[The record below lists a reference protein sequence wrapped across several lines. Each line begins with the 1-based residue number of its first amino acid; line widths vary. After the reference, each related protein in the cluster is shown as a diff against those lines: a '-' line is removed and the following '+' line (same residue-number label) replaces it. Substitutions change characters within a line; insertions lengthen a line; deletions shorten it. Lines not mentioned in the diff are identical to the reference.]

1 MEGVFCV
8 DAPVEMI
15 HLHNPVTDLNPSS
28 HNEEYPCPMYPRN
41 HLSQSLY
48 PTILMVD
55 RNQCRTHTRTPWGTS
70 EHRLDHRIRYALMV
84 AFSIFFIVVVIVAV
98 IVVFETTNGH

>member
-1 MEGVFCV
+1 
-8 DAPVEMI
+8 
-15 HLHNPVTDLNPSS
+15 
-28 HNEEYPCPMYPRN
+28 MYPKA
-41 HLSQSLY
+41 HIPQSLY
-48 PTILMVD
+48 PTLLMVD
-55 RNQCRTHTRTPWGTS
+55 RNQCQTHTRTPWGTS